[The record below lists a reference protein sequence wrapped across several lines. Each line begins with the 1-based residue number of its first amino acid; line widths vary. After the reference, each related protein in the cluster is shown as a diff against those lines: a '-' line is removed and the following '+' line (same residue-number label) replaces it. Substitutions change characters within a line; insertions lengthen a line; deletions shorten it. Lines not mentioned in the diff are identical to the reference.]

1 MLQLKQP
8 YNQNWMWLVES
19 LGNMARGTCTCVAAH
34 LAIFP
39 TGSTGHFQLSII

>member
-1 MLQLKQP
+1 MLQQKQP

-19 LGNMARGTCTCVAAH
+19 LGNMARGTCVAAH